1 MIKVA
6 IVDDSDPIR
15 EHLTKLISEAP
26 GFKIVTTYFNA
37 VQAIGDIH
45 KHDIDVVLMDI
56 SMPGLNG
63 IDAVSILKEK
73 MPLTQFMMITVH
85 DDDENIFNALKA
97 GASGYIL
104 KNTPDDKIIE
114 SIVDLKNGGS
124 PMSADIARRVV
135 ASFRQ
140 PANPNSEIDMLT
152 NREREIVEL
161 LCKNYTY
168 KEIGEQ
174 LYISRET
181 VKKHIKNIYEKLH
194 VQDKFEAIQ
203 KLKSN
208 IRP

>member
-1 MIKVA
+1 MIKIA

-15 EHLTKLISEAP
+15 DHLTQLISKTE
-26 GFKIVTTYFNA
+26 GFKIVATYFNA

-45 KHDIDVVLMDI
+45 KHDIDIVLMDI

-97 GASGYIL
+97 GASGYML

-114 SIVDLKNGGS
+114 YLIDLKNGGS

-140 PANPNSEIDMLT
+140 PASPSNEIDVLT

-168 KEIGEQ
+168 KEIAEQ

-208 IRP
+208 IKA

>member
-15 EHLTKLISEAP
+15 EHLTKLLNNTP
-26 GFKIVTTYFNA
+26 GFKVVITYFNA
-37 VQAIGDIH
+37 VQAIGDIY
-45 KHDIDVVLMDI
+45 KHELDIVLMDI

-63 IDAVSILKEK
+63 IDAVAILKDK

-97 GASGYIL
+97 GASGYML
-104 KNTPDDKIIE
+104 KNTPDDKMIE
-114 SIVDLKNGGS
+114 SLHDLRTGGS
-124 PMSADIARRVV
+124 PMSAEIARRVV

-140 PANPNSEIDMLT
+140 PSNNANELDVLT

-161 LCKNYTY
+161 LCKNYAY
-168 KEIGEQ
+168 KEIADQ

-194 VQDKFEAIQ
+194 VQNKFEVIQ

-208 IRP
+208 IKA

>member
-6 IVDDSDPIR
+6 IVDDLDSIR
-15 EHLTKLISEAP
+15 EKLTKLINGTP
-26 GFKIVTTYFNA
+26 GFKVVITYFNA
-37 VQAIGDIH
+37 VQAIADIY
-45 KHDIDVVLMDI
+45 KHDLDIVLMDI

-63 IDAVSILKEK
+63 IDAVMILKDK

-97 GASGYIL
+97 GASGYML

-114 SIVDLKNGGS
+114 YLLELKNGGS
-124 PMSADIARRVV
+124 PMSTEIARRVV
-135 ASFRQ
+135 RSFRQ
-140 PANPNSEIDMLT
+140 PASNEIEILT

-161 LCKNYTY
+161 LCKNYSY
-168 KEIGEQ
+168 KEIAEQ

-194 VQDKFEAIQ
+194 VQDKFEVLQ
-203 KLKSN
+203 KLKLN
-208 IRP
+208 IKN

>member
-6 IVDDSDPIR
+6 IVDDSDSIR
-15 EHLTKLISEAP
+15 EHLTNLLNNTQ
-26 GFKIVTTYFNA
+26 GFKVVITYFNA
-37 VQAIGDIH
+37 VQAIGDIF
-45 KHDIDVVLMDI
+45 KHELDIVLMDI

-63 IDAVSILKEK
+63 IDAVAILKDK

-97 GASGYIL
+97 GASGYLL
-104 KNTPDDKIIE
+104 KNTSDDKMIE
-114 SIVDLKNGGS
+114 SLHDLRNGGS

-140 PANPNSEIDMLT
+140 PSSNANELDILT

-161 LCKNYTY
+161 LCKNYAY
-168 KEIGEQ
+168 KEIAEQ

-194 VQDKFEAIQ
+194 VQNKFEVIQ

-208 IRP
+208 IKS